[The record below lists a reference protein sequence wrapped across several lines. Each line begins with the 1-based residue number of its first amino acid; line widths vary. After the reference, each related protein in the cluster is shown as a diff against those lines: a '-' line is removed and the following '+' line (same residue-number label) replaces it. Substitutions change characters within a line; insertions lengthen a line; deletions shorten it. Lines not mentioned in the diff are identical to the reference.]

1 MCASSIPTFQLWRG
15 GEKIEQYIAG
25 KSVPAVPR
33 ELTALIDKHLPDFSL
48 TQQVESTSV
57 PAVGEG
63 SSTKPAAASD
73 DRQAAAAAAA
83 AAAAEDETR
92 PLINEDAM
100 AKFRAAQAAKSMN
113 VRRNPFA
120 K

>member
-1 MCASSIPTFQLWRG
+1 M
-15 GEKIEQYIAG
+15 
-25 KSVPAVPR
+25 PAVPR
-33 ELTALIDKHLPDFSL
+33 ELTAIIDKHLSDFSL

-73 DRQAAAAAAA
+73 ERQTAAAAAAA
-83 AAAAEDETR
+83 AADENR

-113 VRRNPFA
+113 VRRNPFN
-120 K
+120 